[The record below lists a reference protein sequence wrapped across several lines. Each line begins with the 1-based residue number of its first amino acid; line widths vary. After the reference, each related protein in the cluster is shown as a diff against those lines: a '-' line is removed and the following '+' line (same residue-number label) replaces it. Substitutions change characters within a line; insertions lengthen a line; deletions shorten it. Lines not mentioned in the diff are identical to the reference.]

1 MKNSATSASSAIG
14 SETKNLSVLL
24 LTEVASYYA
33 ILKQRQGN
41 RFALP
46 LYATCRAY
54 PKRVLHAHQIFQVVS
69 VARLPARFTANR
81 PNERKLCVLT
91 ACGIHSAGSRAK

>member
-14 SETKNLSVLL
+14 SETKNLTVLL
-24 LTEVASYYA
+24 LTEVASYRA
-33 ILKQRQGN
+33 ILKKRQGKTI
-41 RFALP
+41 ALP

-69 VARLPARFTANR
+69 GLTPRWRTISPYATATPFIVA
-81 PNERKLCVLT
+81 C
-91 ACGIHSAGSRAK
+91 S